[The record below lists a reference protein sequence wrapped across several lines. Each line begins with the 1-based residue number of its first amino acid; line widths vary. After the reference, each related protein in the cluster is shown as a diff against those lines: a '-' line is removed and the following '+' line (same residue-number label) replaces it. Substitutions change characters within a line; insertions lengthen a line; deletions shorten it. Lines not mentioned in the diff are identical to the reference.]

1 MYPWNSFNPERDSTL
16 RIIHECV
23 LRGHETAI
31 IHSGNLSIIGGNV
44 YGICEKIRPF
54 EKVPVSIKNFYY
66 SVKFDRVN
74 IPLKSF
80 DVIFMRDN
88 PPIDP
93 FVLNFLDAV
102 KDDVFIVNNIN
113 GLREAN
119 NKIYP
124 ASFYDPNSDIIP
136 NTYVSKDIDL
146 LMEIIANSSSE
157 KMILKPLDGY
167 GGKGV
172 IIIEKSAM
180 ANIRSLLDFYIRKH
194 ENKPGYVI
202 LQEYVEGAEKGDV
215 RVLIL
220 NGKPIGAIRRVPAK
234 NDFRSNISSGGSVE
248 KHSLTKNE
256 IKICNKIGKKTS

>member
-1 MYPWNSFNPERDSTL
+1 M
-16 RIIHECV
+16 
-23 LRGHETAI
+23 RGHETAI

-146 LMEIIANSSSE
+146 LMEIITNSSSD

-172 IIIEKSAM
+172 IIIEKSAI

-248 KHSLTKNE
+248 KHSLTKN
-256 IKICNKIGKKTS
+256 